1 MSIKKNS
8 IPAIAMAATLICGH
22 LSLPLP
28 CLAFEPSPSLSAA
41 SAEIESDAAL
51 DTTGGGQSQ
60 PSELQGTV
68 EKIEVAT
75 PRESLDDLL
84 KTACDNSELNVEIN
98 KKDRRLQRGVRKL
111 WGVTK
116 DMAQWAT
123 SYKGF
128 EGSSEAA
135 DVILDDKVRL
145 KSAPAIDYARQK
157 QYDEYHV
164 RITSALCQIAMGLG
178 SKDSVKGERS
188 IARAREELV
197 ALAGESEADEAIAEM
212 RSWAAGLK
220 VPDAVFEEE
229 TCDVFELQTRSK
241 QLIAKKLERDD
252 VLVEV
257 TKKLRKFNGHSN
269 LMRITAKLA
278 NTALSIAALSPSIV
292 SPAAQA
298 AQMVFIMATGGP
310 EESKLLHEV
319 YLDRRLASRLTA
331 LTKESTLIVNSHNLA
346 VVTRNPVL
354 FAFSEHILE
363 DMAGSKENLA
373 VILSGEELAEED
385 PGDAVEKAG
394 VEPGTEKPKLA
405 DAALPRNEDPQEAE
419 EVEENGEDLGAV
431 AAEPLELEP
440 AAVGIID

>member
-1 MSIKKNS
+1 MSIKTTH
-8 IPAIAMAATLICGH
+8 ILAIAIAATLSGGF
-22 LSLPLP
+22 LTSTEQ

-41 SAEIESDAAL
+41 SADIESGAL
-51 DTTGGGQSQ
+51 PDTTGGTEAQ
-60 PSELQGTV
+60 PSELKGTV
-68 EKIEVAT
+68 EKIEIST

-84 KTACDNSELNVEIN
+84 KTACENSELNVEIN
-98 KKDRRLQRGVRKL
+98 KRDRRLQRGVRKL

-164 RITSALCQIAMGLG
+164 RLTSALCQVAMGLG
-178 SKDSVKGERS
+178 GKDKVKGERS

-212 RSWAAGLK
+212 RSWAAGVK
-220 VPDAVFEEE
+220 VPDSVFEEE

-278 NTALSIAALSPSIV
+278 NTALSLAALSPTIV

-331 LTKESTLIVNSHNLA
+331 LTKESSLMVNSHNLA

-373 VILSGEELAEED
+373 AILSGEELVGEDLEEAENS
-385 PGDAVEKAG
+385 EKARDG
-394 VEPGTEKPKLA
+394 QDRKLA
-405 DAALPRNEDPQEAE
+405 DAAVPE
-419 EVEENGEDLGAV
+419 EKEEEDLGAI
-431 AAEPLELEP
+431 ADETLEMEP